1 LLIKARNYQMIN
13 QKTAGI
19 ALTCFFIFLFITM
32 FIPIASAQKAVIL
45 NFDDDWK
52 GQFTYAVPI
61 LEKYGF
67 KASFFVTCGCPTYQ
81 NLTFCNHAE
90 GNSAMTWED
99 IRLLSELG
107 HDIQSHGMSH
117 KDVTTLSARGLE
129 YEIGQSKKCL
139 LEHNINSTIFG
150 TPYGAGSGNS
160 TVVNTISEYYEMGRM
175 GYEQLVHLNLTDRHS
190 LPVWTDYQ
198 AQSMYRDNNTK
209 ILDIFIEVVNSQT
222 QFNSNGMINAI
233 PIIVYHNVDHENNSP
248 NVSPDWLDSS
258 TIDVNLFDSEMKYLY
273 DNEFQ
278 VLTMSDLGYNQTS
291 NKLYIKNN
299 ADDNFDK

>member
-1 LLIKARNYQMIN
+1 
-13 QKTAGI
+13 
-19 ALTCFFIFLFITM
+19 
-32 FIPIASAQKAVIL
+32 
-45 NFDDDWK
+45 
-52 GQFTYAVPI
+52 
-61 LEKYGF
+61 
-67 KASFFVTCGCPTYQ
+67 
-81 NLTFCNHAE
+81 
-90 GNSAMTWED
+90 
-99 IRLLSELG
+99 
-107 HDIQSHGMSH
+107 
-117 KDVTTLSARGLE
+117 
-129 YEIGQSKKCL
+129 
-139 LEHNINSTIFG
+139 
-150 TPYGAGSGNS
+150 
-160 TVVNTISEYYEMGRM
+160 M

-209 ILDIFIEVVNSQT
+209 MLDIFIEVVNSQT
-222 QFNSNGMINAI
+222 QFSGNGTINAI

-258 TIDVNLFDSEMKYLY
+258 TIDVNLFDSKMKYLY

>member
-1 LLIKARNYQMIN
+1 MIN
-13 QKTAGI
+13 QKTTRI
-19 ALTCFFIFLFITM
+19 ALTCFFTFLFITM

-117 KDVTTLSARGLE
+117 KDVTTLSAMGLE

-198 AQSMYRDNNTK
+198 AQSIYRDNNTK

-222 QFNSNGMINAI
+222 QFNGNGTINAI

-248 NVSPDWLDSS
+248 NISPDWLDSS
-258 TIDVNLFDSEMKYLY
+258 TIDVNLFDSKMKYLY

>member
-1 LLIKARNYQMIN
+1 MIN
-13 QKTAGI
+13 QKTRII
-19 ALTCFFIFLFITM
+19 ALTCFFILLFITM

-90 GNSAMTWED
+90 GDSAMTWED

-117 KDVTTLSARGLE
+117 KDVTTLSAMGLE

-139 LEHNINSTIFG
+139 LEHNINSTVFG

-160 TVVNTISEYYEMGRM
+160 TLVNTISEYYEMGRM
-175 GYEQLVHLNLTDRHS
+175 GYEQLVHLNLTDRYS

-222 QFNSNGMINAI
+222 QFNGNGTINAI

-248 NVSPDWLDSS
+248 NISPDWLDSS

-273 DNEFQ
+273 DNGFQ

-291 NKLYIKNN
+291 DKLYIKNN

>member
-1 LLIKARNYQMIN
+1 MIN
-13 QKTAGI
+13 QKTTTI

-99 IRLLSELG
+99 IGLLSELG

-117 KDVTTLSARGLE
+117 KDVTTLSAMGLE

-222 QFNSNGMINAI
+222 QFNGNGTINAI
-233 PIIVYHNVDHENNSP
+233 PIIVYHNVDHGNNSP
-248 NVSPDWLDSS
+248 NISPDWLDSS

>member
-1 LLIKARNYQMIN
+1 MIN
-13 QKTAGI
+13 QKTTRI

-99 IRLLSELG
+99 IGLLSELG

-117 KDVTTLSARGLE
+117 KDVTTLSAMGLE

>member
-1 LLIKARNYQMIN
+1 MIN
-13 QKTAGI
+13 QKTARI

-117 KDVTTLSARGLE
+117 KDVTTLSAMGLE

-198 AQSMYRDNNTK
+198 AQSIYRDNNTK

-222 QFNSNGMINAI
+222 QFNGNGTINAI

-248 NVSPDWLDSS
+248 NISPDWLDSS
-258 TIDVNLFDSEMKYLY
+258 TIDVNLFDSKMKYLY

>member
-1 LLIKARNYQMIN
+1 
-13 QKTAGI
+13 
-19 ALTCFFIFLFITM
+19 M

>member
-1 LLIKARNYQMIN
+1 MIN
-13 QKTAGI
+13 QKTARI

-117 KDVTTLSARGLE
+117 KDVTTLSAMGLE

-258 TIDVNLFDSEMKYLY
+258 TIDVNLFDSKMKYLY

>member
-1 LLIKARNYQMIN
+1 MIN
-13 QKTAGI
+13 QKTTRI

-81 NLTFCNHAE
+81 NLTFCNHTE
-90 GNSAMTWED
+90 GDSAMTWED

-117 KDVTTLSARGLE
+117 KDVTTLSAMGLE

>member
-1 LLIKARNYQMIN
+1 MIN

-117 KDVTTLSARGLE
+117 KDVTTLSAMSLE

>member
-1 LLIKARNYQMIN
+1 MIN

-117 KDVTTLSARGLE
+117 KDVTTLSAMGLE

>member
-1 LLIKARNYQMIN
+1 MIN
-13 QKTAGI
+13 QKTTTI

-117 KDVTTLSARGLE
+117 KDVTTLSAMGLE
-129 YEIGQSKKCL
+129 QK
-139 LEHNINSTIFG
+139 
-150 TPYGAGSGNS
+150 
-160 TVVNTISEYYEMGRM
+160 SEE
-175 GYEQLVHLNLTDRHS
+175 
-190 LPVWTDYQ
+190 
-198 AQSMYRDNNTK
+198 
-209 ILDIFIEVVNSQT
+209 
-222 QFNSNGMINAI
+222 
-233 PIIVYHNVDHENNSP
+233 
-248 NVSPDWLDSS
+248 
-258 TIDVNLFDSEMKYLY
+258 
-273 DNEFQ
+273 
-278 VLTMSDLGYNQTS
+278 
-291 NKLYIKNN
+291 
-299 ADDNFDK
+299 

>member
-1 LLIKARNYQMIN
+1 MIN

-117 KDVTTLSARGLE
+117 KDVTTLSAMGLE

-198 AQSMYRDNNTK
+198 AQSIYRDNNTK

-222 QFNSNGMINAI
+222 QFNGNGTINAI

-248 NVSPDWLDSS
+248 NISPDWLDSS
-258 TIDVNLFDSEMKYLY
+258 TIDVNLFDSKMKYLY

>member
-1 LLIKARNYQMIN
+1 
-13 QKTAGI
+13 
-19 ALTCFFIFLFITM
+19 
-32 FIPIASAQKAVIL
+32 
-45 NFDDDWK
+45 
-52 GQFTYAVPI
+52 
-61 LEKYGF
+61 
-67 KASFFVTCGCPTYQ
+67 
-81 NLTFCNHAE
+81 
-90 GNSAMTWED
+90 MTWED

-117 KDVTTLSARGLE
+117 KDVTTLSAMGLE

-198 AQSMYRDNNTK
+198 AQSIYRDNNAK

-222 QFNSNGMINAI
+222 QFNGNGTINAI

-248 NVSPDWLDSS
+248 NISPDWLDSS
-258 TIDVNLFDSEMKYLY
+258 TIDVNLFDSKMKYLY

-291 NKLYIKNN
+291 NKLYIKIMLMIILTNKSLI
-299 ADDNFDK
+299 FLYP